1 MLKFRIGPSCL
12 LIWLMI
18 LCVSG
23 LALAQPVVTAP
34 SAILIEANGGQV
46 LWEKNGDDRRHMAS
60 ITKIMTMLLILEAM
74 ENGQFGLDD
83 MVTVSENAKRQGGSQ
98 IWLEVGGSDE
108 RKRSLVLCGCRFCQR
123 LCSGSGRV
131 PQRIG
136 GRFCGEDER

>member
-46 LWEKNGDDRRHMAS
+46 LWEKTAMIEGTWQAS
-60 ITKIMTMLLILEAM
+60 P
-74 ENGQFGLDD
+74 
-83 MVTVSENAKRQGGSQ
+83 
-98 IWLEVGGSDE
+98 
-108 RKRSLVLCGCRFCQR
+108 RS
-123 LCSGSGRV
+123 
-131 PQRIG
+131 
-136 GRFCGEDER
+136 